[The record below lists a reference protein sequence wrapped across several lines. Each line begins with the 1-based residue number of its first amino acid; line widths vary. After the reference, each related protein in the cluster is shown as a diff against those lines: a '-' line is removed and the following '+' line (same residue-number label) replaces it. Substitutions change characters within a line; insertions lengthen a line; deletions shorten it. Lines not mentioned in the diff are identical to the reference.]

1 MISQI
6 VTSYPQKVFI
16 LKSSIVIMSILLVKF
31 KIMTEVN
38 LIQQKIHEIR
48 GEMVM
53 LDFDLA
59 MLYEVDTRSLNQAVK
74 RNIERF
80 PIDFMFRLTEKEWEV
95 MISQN
100 VVSSAGRR
108 KKNATPFAFT
118 EHGVAMISGVLKSEK
133 ALMMNIS
140 IIRMFI
146 EMKRVLI
153 KNASIKG
160 QLQEMRERIGEH
172 DVQLNKIY
180 DTIEHLLDLTINR
193 VKWNERNII
202 GFKEGKNP
210 KL

>member
-1 MISQI
+1 MVGI
-6 VTSYPQKVFI
+6 
-16 LKSSIVIMSILLVKF
+16 
-31 KIMTEVN
+31 N

-59 MLYEVDTRSLNQAVK
+59 LLYEVDTKTLNQAVK
-74 RNIERF
+74 RNEQRF
-80 PIDFMFRLTEKEWEV
+80 PSDFMFRLTEKEWDD
-95 MISQN
+95 MIAKS
-100 VVSSAGRR
+100 VISSGYKRNKR
-108 KKNATPFAFT
+108 LIPFAFT
-118 EHGVAMISGVLKSEK
+118 EHDVAMISGVLKSEK

-146 EMKRVLI
+146 EMKRVLL

-180 DTIEHLLDLTINR
+180 DTIENLLDLTVNR
-193 VKWNERNII
+193 VKWNERNRI
-202 GFKEGKNP
+202 GFK
-210 KL
+210 

>member
-1 MISQI
+1 
-6 VTSYPQKVFI
+6 
-16 LKSSIVIMSILLVKF
+16 
-31 KIMTEVN
+31 MTEVN

-80 PIDFMFRLTEKEWEV
+80 PIDFMFRLTEKEWEG

-180 DTIEHLLDLTINR
+180 DTIEHLLDLTMNR
-193 VKWNERNII
+193 VKWNQRNII
-202 GFKEGKNP
+202 GFKEDKKP
-210 KL
+210 EI

>member
-1 MISQI
+1 
-6 VTSYPQKVFI
+6 
-16 LKSSIVIMSILLVKF
+16 
-31 KIMTEVN
+31 MTEIN

-59 MLYEVDTRSLNQAVK
+59 YLYEVNTKILNQAVK
-74 RNIERF
+74 RNLDRF
-80 PIDFMFRLTEKEWEV
+80 PVDFMFKLTEKEWKNLLIQNSI
-95 MISQN
+95 ISQ
-100 VVSSAGRR
+100 SKR
-108 KKNATPFAFT
+108 KNSLLPFAFT

-133 ALMMNIS
+133 AVKMNIS

-153 KNASIKG
+153 KNATIKG

-202 GFKEGKNP
+202 GFKEDKNP
-210 KL
+210 KR

>member
-1 MISQI
+1 
-6 VTSYPQKVFI
+6 
-16 LKSSIVIMSILLVKF
+16 
-31 KIMTEVN
+31 MTEVN

-202 GFKEGKNP
+202 GFKECKNP

>member
-1 MISQI
+1 
-6 VTSYPQKVFI
+6 
-16 LKSSIVIMSILLVKF
+16 
-31 KIMTEVN
+31 MTEVN

-180 DTIEHLLDLTINR
+180 DTIEHLLDLTMNR

-202 GFKEGKNP
+202 GFKEGKKP
-210 KL
+210 KI

>member
-1 MISQI
+1 
-6 VTSYPQKVFI
+6 
-16 LKSSIVIMSILLVKF
+16 
-31 KIMTEVN
+31 
-38 LIQQKIHEIR
+38 
-48 GEMVM
+48 MVM

-153 KNASIKG
+153 KNATIKG
-160 QLQEMRERIGEH
+160 QLQEIRERIGEH

-180 DTIEHLLDLTINR
+180 DTIEHLLDLTVNR

-202 GFKEGKNP
+202 GFKEDKNP
-210 KL
+210 KG

>member
-1 MISQI
+1 
-6 VTSYPQKVFI
+6 
-16 LKSSIVIMSILLVKF
+16 
-31 KIMTEVN
+31 MTEIN

-59 MLYEVDTRSLNQAVK
+59 YLYEVDTKTLNQAVK

-80 PIDFMFRLTEKEWEV
+80 PADFMFRLSEKEWIEMMSQSV
-95 MISQN
+95 ISSGYKRN
-100 VVSSAGRR
+100 
-108 KKNATPFAFT
+108 KKLIPFAFT

-153 KNASIKG
+153 KNATIKG
-160 QLQEMRERIGEH
+160 QLQEIRERIGEH

-180 DTIEHLLDLTINR
+180 DTIEHLLDLTMNR

-202 GFKEGKNP
+202 GFKEDEKP
-210 KL
+210 KI

>member
-1 MISQI
+1 
-6 VTSYPQKVFI
+6 
-16 LKSSIVIMSILLVKF
+16 
-31 KIMTEVN
+31 MTEIN

-59 MLYEVDTRSLNQAVK
+59 YLYEVDTKILNQAVK
-74 RNIERF
+74 RNLDRF
-80 PIDFMFRLTEKEWEV
+80 PVDFMFKLTEKEWKYLLIQNSI
-95 MISQN
+95 ISQ
-100 VVSSAGRR
+100 SKR
-108 KKNATPFAFT
+108 KNSLLPFAFT

-133 ALMMNIS
+133 AVKMNIS

-153 KNASIKG
+153 KNATIKG
-160 QLQEMRERIGEH
+160 QLKEIRERIGEH

-180 DTIEHLLDLTINR
+180 DTIEHLLDLTMNR

-202 GFKEGKNP
+202 GFKEDK
-210 KL
+210 KTKI

>member
-1 MISQI
+1 
-6 VTSYPQKVFI
+6 
-16 LKSSIVIMSILLVKF
+16 
-31 KIMTEVN
+31 MTEVN

-153 KNASIKG
+153 KNATIKG
-160 QLQEMRERIGEH
+160 QLQEIRERIGEH

-193 VKWNERNII
+193 VKWSERNII
-202 GFKEGKNP
+202 GFKEDKNP
-210 KL
+210 KG

>member
-1 MISQI
+1 
-6 VTSYPQKVFI
+6 
-16 LKSSIVIMSILLVKF
+16 
-31 KIMTEVN
+31 
-38 LIQQKIHEIR
+38 
-48 GEMVM
+48 MVM

-59 MLYEVDTRSLNQAVK
+59 ILYEVDTRSLNQAVK

-80 PIDFMFRLTEKEWEV
+80 PIDFMFRLTEKEWEG

-180 DTIEHLLDLTINR
+180 DTIEHLLDLTMNR

-202 GFKEGKNP
+202 GFKEDKKN
-210 KL
+210 

>member
-1 MISQI
+1 
-6 VTSYPQKVFI
+6 
-16 LKSSIVIMSILLVKF
+16 
-31 KIMTEVN
+31 MTGVN

-48 GEMVM
+48 GEKVM

-153 KNASIKG
+153 KNATIKG
-160 QLQEMRERIGEH
+160 QLQEIRERIGEH

-180 DTIEHLLDLTINR
+180 DTIEHLLDLTVNR

-202 GFKEGKNP
+202 GFKEDKIP
-210 KL
+210 KG

>member
-1 MISQI
+1 
-6 VTSYPQKVFI
+6 
-16 LKSSIVIMSILLVKF
+16 
-31 KIMTEVN
+31 MTEIN

-59 MLYEVDTRSLNQAVK
+59 YLYEVDTKILNQAVK
-74 RNIERF
+74 RNLDRF
-80 PIDFMFRLTEKEWEV
+80 PVDFMFKLTEKEWKNLLIQNSI
-95 MISQN
+95 ISQ
-100 VVSSAGRR
+100 SKR
-108 KKNATPFAFT
+108 KNSLLPFAFT

-133 ALMMNIS
+133 AVKMNIS

-153 KNASIKG
+153 KNATIKG

-202 GFKEGKNP
+202 GFKEDKKPNI
-210 KL
+210 

>member
-1 MISQI
+1 
-6 VTSYPQKVFI
+6 
-16 LKSSIVIMSILLVKF
+16 
-31 KIMTEVN
+31 MTEIN

-59 MLYEVDTRSLNQAVK
+59 FLYEVETKTLNQAVK
-74 RNIERF
+74 RNEQRF
-80 PIDFMFRLTEKEWEV
+80 PADFMFRITPKEWDS

-100 VVSSAGRR
+100 VISSSINRR
-108 KKNATPFAFT
+108 KDTTPFAFT

-133 ALMMNIS
+133 AVKMNIS

-146 EMKRVLI
+146 EMKRVLL

-193 VKWNERNII
+193 VKWNERNRI
-202 GFKEGKNP
+202 GFKEEK
-210 KL
+210 

>member
-1 MISQI
+1 
-6 VTSYPQKVFI
+6 
-16 LKSSIVIMSILLVKF
+16 
-31 KIMTEVN
+31 MTEIN
-38 LIQQKIHEIR
+38 LIQQKIHEVR

-53 LDFDLA
+53 FDFDLA

-80 PIDFMFRLTEKEWEV
+80 PIDFMFRLTLKEWEG
-95 MISQN
+95 MKLQN
-100 VVSSAGRR
+100 MVSSAGRR

-153 KNASIKG
+153 KNATIKG

-180 DTIEHLLDLTINR
+180 DTIEHLLDLTMNR

-202 GFKEGKNP
+202 GFKEDKKP
-210 KL
+210 EI

>member
-1 MISQI
+1 
-6 VTSYPQKVFI
+6 
-16 LKSSIVIMSILLVKF
+16 
-31 KIMTEVN
+31 MTEIN
-38 LIQQKIHEIR
+38 LIQQKIHEVR

-53 LDFDLA
+53 FDYDLA

-80 PIDFMFRLTEKEWEV
+80 PIDFMFRLTIKEWEV

-153 KNASIKG
+153 KNATIKG

-180 DTIEHLLDLTINR
+180 DTIEHLLDLTMNR

-202 GFKEGKNP
+202 GFKEDKKPNI
-210 KL
+210 

>member
-1 MISQI
+1 
-6 VTSYPQKVFI
+6 
-16 LKSSIVIMSILLVKF
+16 
-31 KIMTEVN
+31 MTEIN

-59 MLYEVDTRSLNQAVK
+59 FLYEVDTKTLNQAVK
-74 RNIERF
+74 RNEQRF
-80 PIDFMFRLTEKEWEV
+80 PADFMFRLTQKEWDS

-100 VVSSAGRR
+100 VISSSINRR
-108 KKNATPFAFT
+108 KDTTPFAFT

-133 ALMMNIS
+133 AVKMNIS

-146 EMKRVLI
+146 EMKRVLL

-193 VKWNERNII
+193 VKWNERNRI
-202 GFKEGKNP
+202 GFKEEK
-210 KL
+210 

>member
-1 MISQI
+1 
-6 VTSYPQKVFI
+6 
-16 LKSSIVIMSILLVKF
+16 
-31 KIMTEVN
+31 MTEIN
-38 LIQQKIHEIR
+38 LTQQKIHEIR
-48 GEMVM
+48 GEMVI

-59 MLYEVDTRSLNQAVK
+59 LLYEVDTKVLNQAVK
-74 RNIERF
+74 RNEQRF
-80 PIDFMFRLTEKEWEV
+80 PIDFMFRLTQKEWDS

-100 VVSSAGRR
+100 VISSSINRR
-108 KKNATPFAFT
+108 KDTTPFAFT

-133 ALMMNIS
+133 AVKMNIS

-146 EMKRVLI
+146 EMKRVLL

-193 VKWNERNII
+193 VKWNERNRI
-202 GFKEGKNP
+202 GFKKD
-210 KL
+210 K

>member
-1 MISQI
+1 
-6 VTSYPQKVFI
+6 
-16 LKSSIVIMSILLVKF
+16 
-31 KIMTEVN
+31 MTEIN

-59 MLYEVDTRSLNQAVK
+59 FLYEVDTKTLNQAVK
-74 RNIERF
+74 RNEQRF
-80 PIDFMFRLTEKEWEV
+80 PADFMFRLTQKEWDS

-100 VVSSAGRR
+100 VISSSINRR
-108 KKNATPFAFT
+108 KDTTPFAFT

-133 ALMMNIS
+133 AVKMNIS

-146 EMKRVLI
+146 EMKRVLL

-172 DVQLNKIY
+172 DIQLNKIY

-193 VKWNERNII
+193 VKWNERNRI
-202 GFKEGKNP
+202 GFKEEK
-210 KL
+210 

>member
-1 MISQI
+1 MRSQF
-6 VTSYPQKVFI
+6 VTAYPGKVFI
-16 LKSSIVIMSILLVKF
+16 LKSSIVIKSILPVKF
-31 KIMTEVN
+31 EIMTEIN

-59 MLYEVDTRSLNQAVK
+59 FLYEVDTKTLNQAVK

-80 PIDFMFRLTEKEWEV
+80 PADFMFRLTEKEWDEMMSQTV
-95 MISQN
+95 IS
-100 VVSSAGRR
+100 SSINRR
-108 KKNATPFAFT
+108 KDATPFAFT

-133 ALMMNIS
+133 AVKMNIS

-180 DTIEHLLDLTINR
+180 DTIEHLLDLTMNR

-202 GFKEGKNP
+202 GFKEDKNP
-210 KL
+210 KR

>member
-1 MISQI
+1 MKEI
-6 VTSYPQKVFI
+6 
-16 LKSSIVIMSILLVKF
+16 
-31 KIMTEVN
+31 N
-38 LIQQKIHEIR
+38 LIQQKIHEVR

-53 LDFDLA
+53 FDFDLA

-80 PIDFMFRLTEKEWEV
+80 PNDFMFRLTIKEWEL

-180 DTIEHLLDLTINR
+180 DTIEHLLDLTMNR
-193 VKWNERNII
+193 VKLNERNII
-202 GFKEGKNP
+202 GFKEDKKP
-210 KL
+210 KI

>member
-1 MISQI
+1 
-6 VTSYPQKVFI
+6 
-16 LKSSIVIMSILLVKF
+16 
-31 KIMTEVN
+31 MTEIN

-59 MLYEVDTRSLNQAVK
+59 LLYEVHTKTLNQAVK
-74 RNIERF
+74 RNEQRF
-80 PIDFMFRLTEKEWEV
+80 PADFMFRLTQKEWDS

-100 VVSSAGRR
+100 VISSGYKRN
-108 KKNATPFAFT
+108 KSLIPFAFS

-146 EMKRVLI
+146 EMKRVLL

-193 VKWNERNII
+193 VKWNERNRI
-202 GFKEGKNP
+202 GFKEEK
-210 KL
+210 

>member
-1 MISQI
+1 
-6 VTSYPQKVFI
+6 
-16 LKSSIVIMSILLVKF
+16 
-31 KIMTEVN
+31 
-38 LIQQKIHEIR
+38 
-48 GEMVM
+48 
-53 LDFDLA
+53 
-59 MLYEVDTRSLNQAVK
+59 
-74 RNIERF
+74 
-80 PIDFMFRLTEKEWEV
+80 

-153 KNASIKG
+153 KNATIKG
-160 QLQEMRERIGEH
+160 QLQEIRERIGEH

-180 DTIEHLLDLTINR
+180 DTIEHLLDLTMNR

-202 GFKEGKNP
+202 GFKEDK
-210 KL
+210 KTKI

>member
-1 MISQI
+1 
-6 VTSYPQKVFI
+6 
-16 LKSSIVIMSILLVKF
+16 
-31 KIMTEVN
+31 MTEIN

-53 LDFDLA
+53 LDYDLA
-59 MLYEVDTRSLNQAVK
+59 FLYEVDTKTLNQAVK

-95 MISQN
+95 MISQS
-100 VVSSAGRR
+100 VISSSINRR
-108 KKNATPFAFT
+108 KDATPFAFT

-133 ALMMNIS
+133 AVKMNIS

-153 KNASIKG
+153 KNESIKG

-193 VKWNERNII
+193 IKWNERTRI
-202 GFKEGKNP
+202 GFKGDKHP
-210 KL
+210 

>member
-1 MISQI
+1 M
-6 VTSYPQKVFI
+6 F
-16 LKSSIVIMSILLVKF
+16 
-31 KIMTEVN
+31 
-38 LIQQKIHEIR
+38 
-48 GEMVM
+48 
-53 LDFDLA
+53 DFDLA

-80 PIDFMFRLTEKEWEV
+80 PIDFMFRLTLNEWEG
-95 MISQN
+95 MKLQN
-100 VVSSAGRR
+100 MVLSAGRR

-153 KNASIKG
+153 KNATIKG

-202 GFKEGKNP
+202 GFKEAKQP
-210 KL
+210 KDLKA

>member
-1 MISQI
+1 
-6 VTSYPQKVFI
+6 
-16 LKSSIVIMSILLVKF
+16 
-31 KIMTEVN
+31 MTEIN

-59 MLYEVDTRSLNQAVK
+59 LLYEVDTKVLNQAVK
-74 RNIERF
+74 RNEQRF
-80 PIDFMFRLTEKEWEV
+80 PIDFMFRLTQKEWDS

-100 VVSSAGRR
+100 VISSSINRR
-108 KKNATPFAFT
+108 KDTTPFAFT

-133 ALMMNIS
+133 AVKMNIS

-193 VKWNERNII
+193 VKWNERNRI
-202 GFKEGKNP
+202 GFKEEK
-210 KL
+210 

>member
-1 MISQI
+1 
-6 VTSYPQKVFI
+6 
-16 LKSSIVIMSILLVKF
+16 
-31 KIMTEVN
+31 MTEIN

-59 MLYEVDTRSLNQAVK
+59 LLYEADTKVLNQAVK
-74 RNIERF
+74 RNEQRF
-80 PIDFMFRLTEKEWEV
+80 PIDFMFRLTQKEWDS

-100 VVSSAGRR
+100 VISSSINRR
-108 KKNATPFAFT
+108 KDTTPFAFT

-133 ALMMNIS
+133 AVKMNIS

-146 EMKRVLI
+146 EMKRVLL

-193 VKWNERNII
+193 VKWNERNRI
-202 GFKEGKNP
+202 GFKEEK
-210 KL
+210 

>member
-1 MISQI
+1 
-6 VTSYPQKVFI
+6 
-16 LKSSIVIMSILLVKF
+16 
-31 KIMTEVN
+31 MTEIN

-59 MLYEVDTRSLNQAVK
+59 FLYEVETKTLNQAVK
-74 RNIERF
+74 RNEQRF
-80 PIDFMFRLTEKEWEV
+80 PADFMFRITQKEWDS

-100 VVSSAGRR
+100 VISSSINRR
-108 KKNATPFAFT
+108 KDTTPFAFN

-133 ALMMNIS
+133 AVKMNIS

-146 EMKRVLI
+146 EMKRVLL

-193 VKWNERNII
+193 VKWNERNRI
-202 GFKEGKNP
+202 GFKEEK
-210 KL
+210 

>member
-1 MISQI
+1 
-6 VTSYPQKVFI
+6 
-16 LKSSIVIMSILLVKF
+16 
-31 KIMTEVN
+31 MTEIS

-59 MLYEVDTRSLNQAVK
+59 LLYEVDTKVLNQAVK
-74 RNIERF
+74 RNSKRF
-80 PIDFMFRLTEKEWEV
+80 PSDFMFRLNKDEWDFMRTELEINSPAFRN
-95 MISQN
+95 IS
-100 VVSSAGRR
+100 
-108 KKNATPFAFT
+108 TPPFAFT

-172 DVQLNKIY
+172 DIQLNKIY
-180 DTIEHLLDLTINR
+180 DTIEHLLDLSIAK
-193 VKWNERNII
+193 VKWDERDKI
-202 GFKEGKNP
+202 GFNEKK
-210 KL
+210 